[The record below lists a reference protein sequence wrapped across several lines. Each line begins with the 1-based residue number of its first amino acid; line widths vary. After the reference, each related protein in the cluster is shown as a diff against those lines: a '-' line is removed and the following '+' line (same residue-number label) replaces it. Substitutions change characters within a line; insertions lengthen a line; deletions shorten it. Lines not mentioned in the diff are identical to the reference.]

1 MSGNRIPLNL
11 GPRHIGSGRRLPLN
25 LGVPWDA
32 EVVEPPEEP
41 LRGLW
46 AGSRIAWKHADL
58 QAAQFRVLWGAA
70 PRVSVQPQTRWSA
83 AAAIGADLRLRWGAL
98 GRLQRSW
105 ALRQQSADRLF
116 HDDAFGWGD
125 LPRVQRTGSDAW
137 RNTARI
143 SQGASLRWQTGGQ
156 QERMLSGRWHG
167 VLAQRGHVAAS
178 TWRTG
183 PSVARGARLPWGN
196 GALAPWIVKPPV
208 VVPPEPPRRRVRGN
222 RIGLNL
228 GCPRVNLG
236 GNIPL
241 NLGVTACYAV
251 RPSRRVYIVINT
263 IDVVRLPDRS
273 PIAVESVEISG
284 GIGAFGYD
292 LQMTLADPSHLA
304 LLRMTESGPAE
315 VEVAMNGYLWTFLI
329 ESHSRQ
335 RAWSDDQGL
344 VRTVTLS
351 GRSRTAVLASPYAP
365 ARTTVSGFDRTAQQ
379 LIDEELEDT
388 GYTADYD
395 ALNWVV
401 PAGAWFYEA
410 TTPMDA
416 IARVASASG
425 AVVLSDPADK
435 AIRIV
440 PRYPVS
446 PWDWT
451 STAPDLEFVDDV
463 ILSEAV
469 NVRSVPKYDAVVV
482 AGELAGKGVLVRVV
496 RTGEAGTVYAQ
507 QATDPLINTVAVAT
521 ERGRN
526 ILSDR
531 GEQEQIDLTVPLFP
545 IASLVGPH
553 RVLPLNLV
561 QVLDA
566 AGAWIGLATA
576 VRISGR
582 RENDAVI
589 IDQSISLERH
599 YTDAN

>member
-1 MSGNRIPLNL
+1 MLGDRVPLNL
-11 GPRHIGSGRRLPLN
+11 GPRRAAGGQRVPLN

-32 EVVEPPEEP
+32 DIEEPPPEP

-46 AGSRIAWKHADL
+46 AGSRVAWASGAL
-58 QAAQFRVLWGAA
+58 LGPQFRLLWDAA
-70 PRVSVQPQTRWSA
+70 PRVAVQPQTRWSSA
-83 AAAIGADLRLRWGAL
+83 AGIGASLHLRWGPL

-105 ALRQQSADRLF
+105 ALRQRSSDRLSREEG
-116 HDDAFGWGD
+116 FGWRD
-125 LPRVQRTGSDAW
+125 LPRMQRAVGDAW
-137 RNTARI
+137 RNSARVA
-143 SQGASLRWQTGGQ
+143 QGASFQWQTGIRFDRG
-156 QERMLSGRWHG
+156 LAGGWYG
-167 VLAQRGHVAAS
+167 VLGQRGRTAALAWQGGLL
-178 TWRTG
+178 TDRRT
-183 PSVARGARLPWGN
+183 RMPWGN
-196 GALAPWIVKPPV
+196 GLLAPWIVRPPV
-208 VVPPEPPRRRVRGN
+208 VVPPDPPPARVRGN
-222 RIGLNL
+222 RVGLNL
-228 GCPRVNLG
+228 GCTPANLG

-263 IDVVRLPDRS
+263 IDVVRLPDRL
-273 PIAVESVEISG
+273 PIAVQSVEISG

-292 LQMTLADPSHLA
+292 LQMTLADTSHLE

-329 ESHSRQ
+329 ESHTRE
-335 RAWSDDQGL
+335 RAWSNEQGL
-344 VRTVTLS
+344 VRTVSLS
-351 GRSRTAVLASPYAP
+351 GRSRTALLAGPYAP
-365 ARTTVSGFDRTAQQ
+365 ARTTVSSFDRLAQQ
-379 LIDEELEDT
+379 LVDEELEDT
-388 GYTADYD
+388 GYTADYA

-435 AIRIV
+435 AIHIL

-451 STAPDLEFVDDV
+451 STAPDRELVDDV

-482 AGELAGKGVLVRVV
+482 SGELAGKGVLVRVV

-545 IASLVGPH
+545 ITSPLGPH

-566 AGAWIGLATA
+566 AGAWVGLATA
-576 VRISGR
+576 VRFSGR

-589 IDQSISLERH
+589 IDQSVSLERH
-599 YTDAN
+599 YSDAN

>member
-1 MSGNRIPLNL
+1 MSGNRVPLNL
-11 GPRHIGSGRRLPLN
+11 GPRFIAGGRRVPLN
-25 LGVPWDA
+25 LGVGWDA

-46 AGSRIAWKHADL
+46 AGSGVAWKPAGL
-58 QAAQFRVLWGAA
+58 QDAQFHVMWGGA
-70 PRVSVQPQTRWSA
+70 PRVAVQPKTRWSSA
-83 AAAIGADLRLRWGAL
+83 VGLGADLRLRWGAL

-105 ALRQQSADRLF
+105 ALRQRSSDRLSREDGF
-116 HDDAFGWGD
+116 AWRD
-125 LPRVQRTGSDAW
+125 LPRLQRSGSDAW
-137 RNTARI
+137 RNTVRI
-143 SQGASLRWQTGGQ
+143 SQDMSLHWQTGVRYG
-156 QERMLSGRWHG
+156 RVLSGGWHG
-167 VLAQRGHVAAS
+167 VLAQRGRAAVS
-178 TWRTG
+178 AWRAGQQVDQRT
-183 PSVARGARLPWGN
+183 RMPWGN
-196 GALAPWIVKPPV
+196 ASLAPWIVRPPV
-208 VVPPEPPRRRVRGN
+208 VVPPDPPFVRVRGN

-228 GCPRVNLG
+228 GCPPANLG

-263 IDVVRLPDRS
+263 IDVVRLPDRL

-335 RAWSDDQGL
+335 RAWSDDRGL

-365 ARTTVSGFDRTAQQ
+365 ARTTVSGFDRQAQQ
-379 LIDEELEDT
+379 LVDEELQNT
-388 GYTADYD
+388 GYTADYA

-451 STAPDLEFVDDV
+451 STAPDREFVDDV

-482 AGELAGKGVLVRVV
+482 SGELGGKGVLVRVV

-545 IASLVGPH
+545 VASLVGPH
-553 RVLPLNLV
+553 RVMPLDLV

-566 AGAWIGLATA
+566 AGTWMGLATA
-576 VRISGR
+576 VRVSGR

>member
-1 MSGNRIPLNL
+1 MSGDRVPLNL
-11 GPRHIGSGRRLPLN
+11 GPRHAGSGQRIPLN

-32 EVVEPPEEP
+32 EVVVPPEPP
-41 LRGLW
+41 LRGIW
-46 AGSRIAWKHADL
+46 AGSSIAWARG
-58 QAAQFRVLWGAA
+58 AAETAAFRMPWDAA
-70 PRVSVQPQTRWSA
+70 PRVAVQPHARWSSADVLNA
-83 AAAIGADLRLRWGAL
+83 ALQLRWGAL
-98 GRLQRSW
+98 ARLQRAWGIQHRSSDG
-105 ALRQQSADRLF
+105 LLADLTFEWRN
-116 HDDAFGWGD
+116 
-125 LPRVQRTGSDAW
+125 LPRVQRTGGDAW
-137 RNTARI
+137 QGMDLI
-143 SQGASLRWQTGGQ
+143 SQGARLDWRAGQ
-156 QERMLSGRWHG
+156 QYGRGLSGGWFAR
-167 VLAQRGHVAAS
+167 LAQRSRVAAFA
-178 TWRTG
+178 WGNGRRTE
-183 PSVARGARLPWGN
+183 RGARLPWGN
-196 GALAPWIVKPPV
+196 GVLAPWIVKPPV
-208 VVPPEPPRRRVRGN
+208 VVPPTPPPTPIRGN
-222 RIGLNL
+222 RVGLNL
-228 GCPRVNLG
+228 GCAPANLG

-263 IDVVRLPDRS
+263 IDVVRLPDRM

-304 LLRMTESGPAE
+304 LLRMTDSGPAE

-335 RAWSDDQGL
+335 RAWSDEQGL
-344 VRTVTLS
+344 VRTVALS

-365 ARTTVSGFDRTAQQ
+365 ARTTVSVFNRQAQQ
-379 LIDEELEDT
+379 LVDEELEDT
-388 GYTADYD
+388 GYTAEYA

-425 AVVLSDPADK
+425 AVVLSDPAYK

-451 STAPDLEFVDDV
+451 STAPDVEFVDDV

-482 AGELAGKGVLVRVV
+482 SGELAGKGVLVRVV
-496 RTGEAGTVYAQ
+496 RAGEAGTVYAQ
-507 QATDPLINTVAVAT
+507 QATDPLINTVPVAT

-545 IASLVGPH
+545 VASPVGPH
-553 RVLPLNLV
+553 RVLPLQLV

-576 VRISGR
+576 VRVSGR

-589 IDQSISLERH
+589 IDQSISIERH